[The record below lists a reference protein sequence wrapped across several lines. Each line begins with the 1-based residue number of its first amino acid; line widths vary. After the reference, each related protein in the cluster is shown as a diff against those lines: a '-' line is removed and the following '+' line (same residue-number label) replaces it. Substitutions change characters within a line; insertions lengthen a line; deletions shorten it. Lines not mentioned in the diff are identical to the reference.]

1 MRVNVGALMALRADG
16 AEDQFLFDEGL
27 DDIWDVRRRFLRHP
41 YATAYDKLGG
51 GGFLQEENAPRCECP
66 PESARVS
73 FAIPAGE
80 GAPADMV
87 NELDLVLAL
96 DAEDPP
102 IAALRLIRS
111 VEVRCADRRIDG
123 WEGTDVATL
132 IETMCAV
139 FGRKLSRHGDRL
151 FVPLALAPFHS
162 HNLLSLVRSA
172 ASAAS
177 AALSDA
183 RPPDVVVTVEFVDA
197 ASASASAA
205 ELYGRTYFLS
215 PKARRRAALA
225 YQMGSAY
232 SQWGGDHPF
241 PRSLSGMKHHLSFD
255 HPVSML
261 MFWGVDKAT
270 LTSVSLQLNGRAF
283 YDGPL
288 APLERVKEQ
297 RGLGHVEPV
306 VVFFSQDPP
315 SSPFQSTV
323 NFSRIDSVTVVLRTR
338 TRTHTTADMTDGGH
352 PDPVVRY
359 YAVSVHPLHVADG
372 TCSRVFENGRVR
384 DMFPEYGPTV
394 SIEEAL
400 G

>member
-1 MRVNVGALMALRADG
+1 MALRADG
-16 AEDQFLFDEGL
+16 VEDQFLFDERL
-27 DDIWDVRRRFLRHP
+27 DDMWDVRRRFLRYP
-41 YATAYDKLGG
+41 YTAAYDKLRQAVGG
-51 GGFLQEENAPRCECP
+51 AEE
-66 PESARVS
+66 ESSDRVRVS
-73 FAIPAGE
+73 FAIPSGE

-96 DAEDPP
+96 DAADPP
-102 IAALRLIRS
+102 VAALRLIS
-111 VEVRCADRRIDG
+111 GVEVRCGGRRIDG

-172 ASAAS
+172 A
-177 AALSDA
+177 LSDA

-197 ASASASAA
+197 ASASSSAA

-215 PKARRRAALA
+215 PKARRRAAMA
-225 YQMGSAY
+225 YQMGSAF

-270 LTSVSLQLNGRAF
+270 VASVSLQLNGRAF

-306 VVFFSQDPP
+306 IVFFSQDPP

-338 TRTHTTADMTDGGH
+338 TTAGMTNGAWR

-400 G
+400 GE

>member
-1 MRVNVGALMALRADG
+1 MALRADG

-27 DDIWDVRRRFLRHP
+27 DDVWDVRRRFLRHP
-41 YATAYDKLGG
+41 YTTAYDKLGG
-51 GGFLQEENAPRCECP
+51 GEEEKARGECP
-66 PESARVS
+66 PEGVRVS

-102 IAALRLIRS
+102 IAALRLVRG
-111 VEVRCADRRIDG
+111 VEVRCVDRRIDG

-215 PKARRRAALA
+215 PKAR
-225 YQMGSAY
+225 

-372 TCSRVFENGRVR
+372 TCSRVFENRRVR

-400 G
+400 GENFT